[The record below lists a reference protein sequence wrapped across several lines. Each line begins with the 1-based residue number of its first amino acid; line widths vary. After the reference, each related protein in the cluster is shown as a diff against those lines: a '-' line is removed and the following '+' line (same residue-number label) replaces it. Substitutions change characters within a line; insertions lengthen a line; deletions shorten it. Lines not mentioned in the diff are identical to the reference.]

1 MKSTVLIAAIA
12 AGLTL
17 VALDASAEGR
27 GGPRE
32 KPAFAIL
39 DADGNGSITMEELE
53 NAAAARFAAMDTDG
67 NGGISAAEL
76 ATAHEAEMASRTA
89 KMIERMDENGD
100 GELQADEMKPRGRGN
115 NAERM
120 FDHMDENE
128 DAAISQDEYDAAGEG
143 RGGRHGGKGGRD
155 RG

>member
-17 VALDASAEGR
+17 TALDVSAEGR

-32 KPAFAIL
+32 KPEFSTL
-39 DADGNGSITMEELE
+39 DTDGNGSITLEELE
-53 NAAAARFAAMDTDG
+53 NAGAARFAAMDTDG
-67 NGGISAAEL
+67 NGALSATEL
-76 ATAHEAEMASRTA
+76 AAAQEA
-89 KMIERMDENGD
+89 KMAERAAMMIEKMDENDD
-100 GELQADEMKPRGRGN
+100 GELQADEMKPRGRGD

-128 DAAISQDEYDAAGEG
+128 DGAISQEEYDAAGEG
-143 RGGRHGGKGGRD
+143 RGERGKGRD
-155 RG
+155 RK